1 MRYPFAAR
9 RFAAVLLPTLA
20 LLLALMPLCGPAW
33 AGCTDAAQPKVA
45 WRRCSFEGQAM
56 PGASLAGAV
65 LRDTTFQ
72 RANLGGADFSDADA
86 YRAKFISALAPGAR
100 FDRARLIEVDFTR
113 ADLAGA
119 SFRDA
124 DLRNAKL
131 VAASLV
137 NADFT
142 GAKLGGSDLQHADL
156 SGARWIDGARLCAE
170 GSIGQCN

>member
-1 MRYPFAAR
+1 MRWMRYPFAAAR
-9 RFAAVLLPTLA
+9 RYAAVLF
-20 LLLALMPLCGPAW
+20 LALMSLSGPAL
-33 AGCTDAAQPKVA
+33 AGCTDHAQPKVV

-56 PGASLAGAV
+56 PGVILAGAA

-72 RANLGGADFSDADA
+72 RANLSGADFSDADA
-86 YRAKFISALAPGAR
+86 YRAKFISVLAPGAR
-100 FDRARLIEVDFTR
+100 FDRARLIEADFTR

-131 VAASLV
+131 VGVSLL
-137 NADFT
+137 NADLT

-156 SGARWIDGARLCAE
+156 SGARWVDGTRLCAN